1 MTKIPSLAFLS
12 VGILL
17 LVYGLDAS
25 NSFSSSVSQAMG
37 GGPSD
42 RSVWLIVLGLVG
54 ILSGGFGIFFR
65 KTD

>member
-25 NSFSSSVSQAMG
+25 NSFSSSVSQAMS